1 MTQEFS
7 FDVSWLPQSYGPPA
21 ISATAASLTIRVGNQ
36 IATRNDDDWSK
47 SIENSARLALYPLAC
62 WLADCWWRLRWES
75 EPSARYLPGSDWRM
89 AHELAAAG
97 HGFLWPNLTFASDS
111 QSVQIVGRPTNPLSE
126 EPVRFL
132 ADFAEAVPA
141 DVFERE
147 IDNLLGLVLAR
158 LRALGQ
164 EDTGLQYLW
173 NEVCKERR
181 DPEIA
186 TLRRFEAVLGFD
198 PKEAPQGLLD
208 RIISLS
214 NRAGEQA
221 AEEIAPACAGPD
233 PAGALNAIEE
243 IASLPGIKGTQS
255 PANVLRK
262 ELRPSLA
269 GPFMPWE
276 RGRSLAR
283 DVRLSHGWNGQ
294 PLSDES
300 VASLLGIRDSDLK
313 PSWSDSAAPV
323 VGLAIRESGNEMRL
337 HFRKRNR
344 AGRRF
349 EAARLLCDELIAPD
363 TDQWLSA
370 TDSRTSRQKV
380 QRAFAAELLCPI
392 ENLDEFL
399 SGDYTQER
407 IEDAAEHFGISPL
420 AISSHLA
427 NNKRISRWAN
437 TL

>member
-1 MTQEFS
+1 
-7 FDVSWLPQSYGPPA
+7 
-21 ISATAASLTIRVGNQ
+21 
-36 IATRNDDDWSK
+36 
-47 SIENSARLALYPLAC
+47 
-62 WLADCWWRLRWES
+62 
-75 EPSARYLPGSDWRM
+75 M

-97 HGFLWPNLTFASDS
+97 HGFLWPNLTFTSDS
-111 QSVQIVGRPTNPLSE
+111 QSIRVLGRPTNPLSE

-164 EDTGLQYLW
+164 EDTGLERLW
-173 NEVCKERR
+173 NDVCKERR
-181 DPEIA
+181 DPELA

-198 PKEAPQGLLD
+198 PQEAPQGLLN
-208 RIISLS
+208 RMISLS

-243 IASLPGIKGTQS
+243 IASLPGIKSS
-255 PANVLRK
+255 PRAADLLR
-262 ELRPSLA
+262 EQLRPLA
-269 GPFMPWE
+269 IPAMPWE

-283 DVRLSHGWNGQ
+283 AVRIRHGWDGQ
-294 PLSDES
+294 PLTDES
-300 VASLLGIRDSDLK
+300 VASLLGISGADLK

-323 VGLAIRESGNEMRL
+323 LGLVIREPGNEMRL

-344 AGRRF
+344 AGLRF
-349 EAARLLCDELIAPD
+349 EAARLLCDELVAPD
-363 TDQWLSA
+363 SDQWLPA
-370 TDSRTSRQKV
+370 TDSRTSRQKI

-392 ENLDEFL
+392 NSLDEFL
-399 SGDYTQER
+399 SGDYTPER
-407 IEDAAEHFGISPL
+407 IEDAAERFGISPL

-427 NNKRISRWAN
+427 NNNRISRWADA
-437 TL
+437 L